1 MAGVFMSLF
10 SYYKGRKHFAS
21 LSNINCQGWKLL
33 PLPFVGSGWHTT
45 KVQFKVETNNVVVP
59 SSKQVNIQLG
69 SGKGIEIFNE
79 ALIYFEKIN

>member
-1 MAGVFMSLF
+1 MWVEPGTIDKMRAIGVRSDPNLNPLVSQNF
-10 SYYKGRKHFAS
+10 GD
-21 LSNINCQGWKLL
+21 
-33 PLPFVGSGWHTT
+33 LPFVGSGWHTT